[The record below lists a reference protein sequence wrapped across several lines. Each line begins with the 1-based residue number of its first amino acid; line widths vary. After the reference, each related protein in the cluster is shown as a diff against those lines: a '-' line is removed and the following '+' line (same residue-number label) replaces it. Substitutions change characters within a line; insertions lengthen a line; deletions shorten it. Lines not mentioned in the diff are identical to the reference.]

1 MRLRLIFPLYS
12 IHHEPFRPTGFRSI
26 LVRWIPIF
34 ITIRKS
40 PFLLTIHYIQSYV
53 TNFLVFNYFLT
64 FNDHFLNFYYFLIDF
79 LDFLIM
85 MHLLKDNSFLILNF
99 QRSPLGFNY
108 FINLMRLLKD
118 LIFKN
123 YFIFLHLYVIVKDL
137 LIFDHF
143 LLQID
148 FFIVVL

>member
-1 MRLRLIFPLYS
+1 
-12 IHHEPFRPTGFRSI
+12 
-26 LVRWIPIF
+26 
-34 ITIRKS
+34 
-40 PFLLTIHYIQSYV
+40 
-53 TNFLVFNYFLT
+53 
-64 FNDHFLNFYYFLIDF
+64 
-79 LDFLIM
+79 M

-123 YFIFLHLYVIVKDL
+123 YFIFLHLRTIAKDL

-143 LLQID
+143 LS
-148 FFIVVL
+148 

>member
-1 MRLRLIFPLYS
+1 M
-12 IHHEPFRPTGFRSI
+12 
-26 LVRWIPIF
+26 
-34 ITIRKS
+34 K
-40 PFLLTIHYIQSYV
+40 
-53 TNFLVFNYFLT
+53 
-64 FNDHFLNFYYFLIDF
+64 
-79 LDFLIM
+79 
-85 MHLLKDNSFLILNF
+85 HLLKDNSFLILNF
-99 QRSPLGFNY
+99 RSLGLNY
-108 FINLMRLLKD
+108 FINLMRLLRD